1 MSIYTRH
8 SGAWHEVK
16 PSVEPAFSLPDVT
29 AEGEVL
35 TTTTD
40 SYGWATLAAYTKEE
54 SDAKYATEEYVDS
67 AVITGDGPA
76 PGLVHIETRAFSGV
90 SSVILDDVFSST
102 YTNYLMVIEN
112 DTSEGSDLNF
122 QWRASGDPAVNG
134 YRIAWSVT
142 TDIGAVD
149 DTSYVSQGRV
159 DGYINSMGSPANLF
173 SECSIIN
180 PFEPTKPSQMVSK
193 ILALSASQLNQGS
206 SGTGHTSLASYD
218 GIQLM
223 LSAGTM
229 QGSVSIY
236 GYSKGDN

>member
-67 AVITGDGPA
+67 AVIGGGPSPGLVYLHYEYSVDWVDYFEWTLSPDDEEKYDGYVVNLVIIPEQSDIFCYRLVTGDG
-76 PGLVHIETRAFSGV
+76 E
-90 SSVILDDVFSST
+90 
-102 YTNYLMVIEN
+102 YTNSRYFQSDIRNDGTGTIEGSVDN
-112 DTSEGSDLNF
+112 DVTKGTISRANNTSQRSINLDINSSWTNVYGRSYGGSDLSLDTF
-122 QWRASGDPAVNG
+122 Q
-134 YRIAWSVT
+134 I
-142 TDIGAVD
+142 
-149 DTSYVSQGRV
+149 RV
-159 DGYINSMGSPANLF
+159 LDSPTPRLGF
-173 SECSIIN
+173 RV
-180 PFEPTKPSQMVSK
+180 F
-193 ILALSASQLNQGS
+193 
-206 SGTGHTSLASYD
+206 SGTGRIR
-218 GIQLM
+218 GRF
-223 LSAGTM
+223 G
-229 QGSVSIY
+229 VY